1 MGSHWLDSTRKY
13 EILMISY
20 KNKDRIN
27 IFLLLLPWI
36 LTFLV
41 FCTYPVVY
49 SFILSLSEYKT
60 LSNETV
66 FIGLDNYIAMFN
78 DEVFLKALSNTLLF
92 VFVTVPITT
101 SLATILAVMVDR
113 TNGKLKEFFKAA
125 YFLPSVTSLVV
136 IALIFKNLYSKE
148 GYINTLLQMVGMSGQ
163 SEGWLQSLD
172 TALPAIMAMDI
183 WIATGYYMII
193 VLAGLQ
199 TIPKDL
205 YEAADISGATAWQQ
219 LKSITLPML
228 KPTLL
233 FILVVNTI
241 KSFQVFIEIYVMTKG
256 GPLNETTTLVYQV
269 YQNAFEMADKMG
281 YASAV
286 AYVLFFIILVI
297 SLMQMKLL
305 KEKY

>member
-1 MGSHWLDSTRKY
+1 
-13 EILMISY
+13 MISY
-20 KNKDRIN
+20 KNKERFN

-41 FCTYPVVY
+41 FWAYPVIY

-60 LSNETV
+60 LSNETTFV
-66 FIGLDNYIAMFN
+66 GLQNYIT
-78 DEVFLKALSNTLLF
+78 LLSDDTFIKSLTNTLIF

-101 SLATILAVMVDR
+101 ILATILAVFVDR

-163 SEGWLQSLD
+163 SEGWLQSVE

-205 YEAADISGATAWQQ
+205 YEAADISDASDWQQ
-219 LKSITLPML
+219 FKSITLPML

-241 KSFQVFIEIYVMTKG
+241 KSFQIFIEIYVMTKG
-256 GPLNETTTLVYQV
+256 GPLNETVTLVYQV

-281 YASAV
+281 YASSV
-286 AYVLFFIILVI
+286 AYVLFFIILMI
-297 SLMQMKLL
+297 SLLQMKLL

>member
-1 MGSHWLDSTRKY
+1 
-13 EILMISY
+13 MISY
-20 KNKDRIN
+20 KNKERFN
-27 IFLLLLPWI
+27 ILLLLLPWI

-41 FCTYPVVY
+41 FWAYPVIY

-60 LSNETV
+60 LSNETT
-66 FIGLDNYIAMFN
+66 FIGLENYTALFS
-78 DEVFLKALSNTLLF
+78 DDTFLKSLSNTMLF

-101 SLATILAVMVDR
+101 TLATVLAVLVDR

-163 SEGWLQSLD
+163 PDGWLQSVE

-205 YEAADISGATAWQQ
+205 YEAADISGASPWQQ
-219 LKSITLPML
+219 FKSITLPML

-241 KSFQVFIEIYVMTKG
+241 KSFQIFIEIYVMTKG

-286 AYVLFFIILVI
+286 AYVLFFIILMI
-297 SLMQMKLL
+297 SLLQMRLL

>member
-1 MGSHWLDSTRKY
+1 
-13 EILMISY
+13 MISY
-20 KNKDRIN
+20 KNKERFN
-27 IFLLLLPWI
+27 ILILLLPWI

-41 FCTYPVVY
+41 FWAYPVIY

-60 LSNETV
+60 LSNETT
-66 FIGLDNYIAMFN
+66 FIGLENYTALFS
-78 DEVFLKALSNTLLF
+78 DDTFLKSLSNTMLF

-101 SLATILAVMVDR
+101 ILATVLAVLVDR

-163 SEGWLQSLD
+163 PDGWLQSVE

-205 YEAADISGATAWQQ
+205 YEAADISGASPWQQ
-219 LKSITLPML
+219 FKSITLPML

-241 KSFQVFIEIYVMTKG
+241 KSFQIFIEIYVMTKG
-256 GPLNETTTLVYQV
+256 GPLNETATLVYQV

-286 AYVLFFIILVI
+286 AYVLFFIILMI
-297 SLMQMKLL
+297 SLLQMKLL

>member
-1 MGSHWLDSTRKY
+1 
-13 EILMISY
+13 MISY
-20 KNKDRIN
+20 KNKERFN
-27 IFLLLLPWI
+27 ILILLLPWI

-41 FCTYPVVY
+41 FWAYPVIY

-60 LSNETV
+60 LSNETT
-66 FIGLDNYIAMFN
+66 FIGLENYTALFS
-78 DEVFLKALSNTLLF
+78 DETFLKSLSNTMLF

-101 SLATILAVMVDR
+101 TLATVLAVLVDR

-148 GYINTLLQMVGMSGQ
+148 GYINTLLQMIGMSGQ
-163 SEGWLQSLD
+163 PDGWLQSVE

-205 YEAADISGATAWQQ
+205 YEAADISGASPWQQ
-219 LKSITLPML
+219 FKSITLPML

-241 KSFQVFIEIYVMTKG
+241 KSFQIFIEIYVMTKG

-286 AYVLFFIILVI
+286 AYVLFFIILMI
-297 SLMQMKLL
+297 SLLQMKLL

>member
-1 MGSHWLDSTRKY
+1 
-13 EILMISY
+13 MISY
-20 KNKDRIN
+20 KNKERFN
-27 IFLLLLPWI
+27 ILLLLLPWI

-41 FCTYPVVY
+41 FWAYPVIY

-60 LSNETV
+60 LSNETT
-66 FIGLDNYIAMFN
+66 FIGLENYTALFS
-78 DEVFLKALSNTLLF
+78 DDSFLKSLSNTMLF

-101 SLATILAVMVDR
+101 TLATLLAVLVDR

-163 SEGWLQSLD
+163 PDGWLQSVE

-205 YEAADISGATAWQQ
+205 YEAADISGASPWQQ
-219 LKSITLPML
+219 FKSITLPML

-241 KSFQVFIEIYVMTKG
+241 KSFQIFIEIYVMTKG

-286 AYVLFFIILVI
+286 AYVLFFIILMI
-297 SLMQMKLL
+297 SLLQMKLL

>member
-1 MGSHWLDSTRKY
+1 
-13 EILMISY
+13 MISY
-20 KNKDRIN
+20 KNRERAN
-27 IFLLLLPWI
+27 VFLLLLPWI

-41 FCTYPVVY
+41 FWAYPVVY

-60 LSNETV
+60 LSNDMTFVGFE
-66 FIGLDNYIAMFN
+66 NYTSLLS
-78 DEVFLKALSNTLLF
+78 DDTFLKSLSNTLIF

-101 SLATILAVMVDR
+101 TLATILAVLVDR

-163 SEGWLQSLD
+163 TEGWLQSVD

-205 YEAADISGATAWQQ
+205 YEAADISDASPWQQ
-219 LKSITLPML
+219 FKNITLPML

-241 KSFQVFIEIYVMTKG
+241 KSFQIFIEIYVMTKG
-256 GPLNETTTLVYQV
+256 GPLNETSTLVYQV

-286 AYVLFFIILVI
+286 AYVLFFIILMI
-297 SLMQMKLL
+297 SLIQMKLL
-305 KEKY
+305 REKY

>member
-1 MGSHWLDSTRKY
+1 
-13 EILMISY
+13 MISY
-20 KNKDRIN
+20 KNKERFN

-41 FCTYPVVY
+41 FWAYPVIY

-60 LSNETV
+60 LSNETTFV
-66 FIGLDNYIAMFN
+66 GLQNYITLLS
-78 DEVFLKALSNTLLF
+78 DETFIKSLTNTLIF

-101 SLATILAVMVDR
+101 ILATILAVLVDR

-163 SEGWLQSLD
+163 SEGWLQSVE

-205 YEAADISGATAWQQ
+205 YEAADISDASDWQQ
-219 LKSITLPML
+219 FKSITLPML

-241 KSFQVFIEIYVMTKG
+241 KSFQIFIEIYVMTKG
-256 GPLNETTTLVYQV
+256 GPLNETVTLVYQV

-281 YASAV
+281 YASSV
-286 AYVLFFIILVI
+286 AYVLFFIILMI
-297 SLMQMKLL
+297 SLLQMKLL

>member
-1 MGSHWLDSTRKY
+1 
-13 EILMISY
+13 MISY

-41 FCTYPVVY
+41 FWAYPVVY

-233 FILVVNTI
+233 FILVVNTV

>member
-1 MGSHWLDSTRKY
+1 ML
-13 EILMISY
+13 SY
-20 KNKDRIN
+20 RNKERFN

-41 FCTYPVVY
+41 FWVYPVIY

-60 LSNETV
+60 LSNETTFV
-66 FIGLDNYIAMFN
+66 GLKNYISLFS
-78 DEVFLKALSNTLLF
+78 DDTFLKALSNTLIF
-92 VFVTVPITT
+92 VGVTVPITT
-101 SLATILAVMVDR
+101 MLATALAVMVDR

-148 GYINTLLQMVGMSGQ
+148 GYINTLLNMVGMSGQ
-163 SEGWLQSLD
+163 PDGWLQSVS

-205 YEAADISGATAWQQ
+205 YEAADISGASHWEQFKA
-219 LKSITLPML
+219 ITLPML

-233 FILVVNTI
+233 FIMVVNTI
-241 KSFQVFIEIYVMTKG
+241 KSFQIFIEIYVMTKG
-256 GPLNETTTLVYQV
+256 GPLNETVTMVYLVYRD
-269 YQNAFEMADKMG
+269 AFEMADKMG

-286 AYVLFFIILVI
+286 AYVLFFIIMMITL
-297 SLMQMKLL
+297 LQMKLL

>member
-1 MGSHWLDSTRKY
+1 
-13 EILMISY
+13 MISY
-20 KNKDRIN
+20 KNRERAN

-41 FCTYPVVY
+41 FWAYPVIY

-60 LSNETV
+60 LSNETT
-66 FIGLDNYIAMFN
+66 FIGLGNYTALFS
-78 DEVFLKALSNTLLF
+78 DQAFLKSLSNTLIF

-101 SLATILAVMVDR
+101 TLATALAVLVDR

-163 SEGWLQSLD
+163 PAGWLQSID

-205 YEAADISGATAWQQ
+205 YEAADISGASPWQQ
-219 LKSITLPML
+219 FKSITLPML

-269 YQNAFEMADKMG
+269 YQNAFEMSDKMG

-286 AYVLFFIILVI
+286 AYVLFFIILMI
-297 SLMQMKLL
+297 SLLQMKLL

>member
-1 MGSHWLDSTRKY
+1 
-13 EILMISY
+13 MISY

-41 FCTYPVVY
+41 FWAYPVVY

>member
-1 MGSHWLDSTRKY
+1 
-13 EILMISY
+13 MISY
-20 KNKDRIN
+20 KNRERAN
-27 IFLLLLPWI
+27 VFLLLLPWI

-41 FCTYPVVY
+41 FWAYPVVY

-60 LSNETV
+60 LSNDMS
-66 FIGLDNYIAMFN
+66 FIGFENYTSLFS
-78 DEVFLKALSNTLLF
+78 DDTFLKSLSNTLIF

-101 SLATILAVMVDR
+101 TLATILAVLVDR

-163 SEGWLQSLD
+163 TEGWLQSVD

-205 YEAADISGATAWQQ
+205 YEAADISDASPWQQ
-219 LKSITLPML
+219 FKNITLPML

-241 KSFQVFIEIYVMTKG
+241 KSFQIFIEIYVMTKG
-256 GPLNETTTLVYQV
+256 GPLNETSTLVYQV

-286 AYVLFFIILVI
+286 AYVLFFIILMI
-297 SLMQMKLL
+297 SLIQMKLL
-305 KEKY
+305 REKY

>member
-1 MGSHWLDSTRKY
+1 
-13 EILMISY
+13 MISY

-27 IFLLLLPWI
+27 IFILLLPWI

-41 FCTYPVVY
+41 FWAYPVVY

-92 VFVTVPITT
+92 VFVTVPLTT
-101 SLATILAVMVDR
+101 SLATTLAVMVDR

>member
-1 MGSHWLDSTRKY
+1 
-13 EILMISY
+13 MISY

-41 FCTYPVVY
+41 FWAYPVVY

-92 VFVTVPITT
+92 VFVTVPLTT
-101 SLATILAVMVDR
+101 SLATTLAVMVDR

>member
-41 FCTYPVVY
+41 FWAYPVVY

-125 YFLPSVTSLVV
+125 YFLLSVTYLVL

>member
-1 MGSHWLDSTRKY
+1 
-13 EILMISY
+13 MISY

-41 FCTYPVVY
+41 FWAYPVVY

-92 VFVTVPITT
+92 VFVSAPITT

>member
-1 MGSHWLDSTRKY
+1 ML
-13 EILMISY
+13 SY
-20 KNKDRIN
+20 KTKERFN
-27 IFLLLLPWI
+27 ILLLLLPWI

-41 FCTYPVVY
+41 FWVYPVIY

-60 LSNETV
+60 LSNETT
-66 FIGLDNYIAMFN
+66 FIGLKNYISLFS
-78 DEVFLKALSNTLLF
+78 DDTFLKALSNTLIF
-92 VFVTVPITT
+92 VGVTVPITT
-101 SLATILAVMVDR
+101 MLATALAVMVDR

-148 GYINTLLQMVGMSGQ
+148 GYINTLLNMVGMSGQ
-163 SEGWLQSLD
+163 PDGWLQSVS

-205 YEAADISGATAWQQ
+205 YEAADISGASHWQQ
-219 LKSITLPML
+219 FKAITLPML

-233 FILVVNTI
+233 FIMVVNTI
-241 KSFQVFIEIYVMTKG
+241 KSFQIFIEIYVMTKG
-256 GPLNETTTLVYQV
+256 GPLNETVTMVYLVYRD
-269 YQNAFEMADKMG
+269 AFEMADKMG

-286 AYVLFFIILVI
+286 AYVLFFIIMMITL
-297 SLMQMKLL
+297 LQMKLL

>member
-1 MGSHWLDSTRKY
+1 MGSHWLDSTMKY

-41 FCTYPVVY
+41 FWAYPVVY

>member
-1 MGSHWLDSTRKY
+1 
-13 EILMISY
+13 
-20 KNKDRIN
+20 KNKERAN

-41 FCTYPVVY
+41 FWAYPVIY

-60 LSNETV
+60 LSNEMK
-66 FIGLDNYIAMFN
+66 FIGLDNYTALFS
-78 DEVFLKALSNTLLF
+78 DEIFLKSLSNTLIF

-101 SLATILAVMVDR
+101 TLATALAVMVDKTKGR
-113 TNGKLKEFFKAA
+113 LKEFFKAA

-148 GYINTLLQMVGMSGQ
+148 GYINTLLQMVGISGQ
-163 SEGWLQSLD
+163 SDGWLQSVE

-205 YEAADISGATAWQQ
+205 YEAADLSDASTWHQF
-219 LKSITLPML
+219 KSITLPML

-241 KSFQVFIEIYVMTKG
+241 KSFQIFIEIYVMTKG
-256 GPLNETTTLVYQV
+256 GPLNETSTLVYQV

-286 AYVLFFIILVI
+286 AYVLFFIILLI
-297 SLMQMKLL
+297 SLLQMKLL

>member
-1 MGSHWLDSTRKY
+1 
-13 EILMISY
+13 MISY
-20 KNKDRIN
+20 KNKERFN

-41 FCTYPVVY
+41 FWAYPVIY

-60 LSNETV
+60 LSNETTFV
-66 FIGLDNYIAMFN
+66 GLQNYIT
-78 DEVFLKALSNTLLF
+78 LLSDDTFIKSLTNTLIF

-101 SLATILAVMVDR
+101 ILATILAVLVDR

-163 SEGWLQSLD
+163 SEGWLQSVE

-205 YEAADISGATAWQQ
+205 YEAADISDASDWQQ
-219 LKSITLPML
+219 FKSITLPML

-241 KSFQVFIEIYVMTKG
+241 KSFQIFIEIYVMTKG
-256 GPLNETTTLVYQV
+256 GPLNETVTLVYQV

-281 YASAV
+281 YASSV
-286 AYVLFFIILVI
+286 AYVLFFIILMI
-297 SLMQMKLL
+297 SL
-305 KEKY
+305 

>member
-1 MGSHWLDSTRKY
+1 
-13 EILMISY
+13 MISY
-20 KNKDRIN
+20 KNKERFN

-41 FCTYPVVY
+41 FWAYPVIY

-60 LSNETV
+60 LSNETTFV
-66 FIGLDNYIAMFN
+66 GLQNYIT
-78 DEVFLKALSNTLLF
+78 LLSDDTFIKSLTNTLIF

-101 SLATILAVMVDR
+101 ILATILAVLVDR

-163 SEGWLQSLD
+163 SEGWLQSVE

-205 YEAADISGATAWQQ
+205 YEAADISDASDWQQ
-219 LKSITLPML
+219 FKSITLPML

-241 KSFQVFIEIYVMTKG
+241 KSFQIFIEIYVMTKG
-256 GPLNETTTLVYQV
+256 GPLNETVTLVYQV

-281 YASAV
+281 YASSV
-286 AYVLFFIILVI
+286 AYVLFFIILMI
-297 SLMQMKLL
+297 SLLQMKLL

>member
-1 MGSHWLDSTRKY
+1 ML
-13 EILMISY
+13 SY
-20 KNKDRIN
+20 KTKERFN
-27 IFLLLLPWI
+27 ILLLLLPWI

-41 FCTYPVVY
+41 FWVYPVIY

-60 LSNETV
+60 LSNETT
-66 FIGLDNYIAMFN
+66 FIGLKNYISLFS
-78 DEVFLKALSNTLLF
+78 DDTFLKALTNTLIF
-92 VFVTVPITT
+92 VGVTVPITT
-101 SLATILAVMVDR
+101 MLATALAVMVDR

-148 GYINTLLQMVGMSGQ
+148 GYINTLLNMVGMSGQ
-163 SEGWLQSLD
+163 PDGWLQSVS

-205 YEAADISGATAWQQ
+205 YEAADISGASHWQQ
-219 LKSITLPML
+219 FKAITLPML

-233 FILVVNTI
+233 FIMVVNTI
-241 KSFQVFIEIYVMTKG
+241 KSFQIFIEIYVMTKG
-256 GPLNETTTLVYQV
+256 GPLNETVTMVYLVYRD
-269 YQNAFEMADKMG
+269 AFEMADKMG

-286 AYVLFFIILVI
+286 AYVLFFIIMMITL
-297 SLMQMKLL
+297 LQMKLL

>member
-1 MGSHWLDSTRKY
+1 ML
-13 EILMISY
+13 SY
-20 KNKDRIN
+20 KTKERFN
-27 IFLLLLPWI
+27 ILLLLLPWI

-41 FCTYPVVY
+41 FWVYPVIY

-60 LSNETV
+60 LSNETTFV
-66 FIGLDNYIAMFN
+66 GLKNYIALFS
-78 DEVFLKALSNTLLF
+78 DDTFLKALSNTLIF
-92 VFVTVPITT
+92 VGVTVPITT
-101 SLATILAVMVDR
+101 MLATALAVMVDR

-148 GYINTLLQMVGMSGQ
+148 GYINTLLNMVGMSGQ
-163 SEGWLQSLD
+163 PDGWLQSVS

-205 YEAADISGATAWQQ
+205 YEAADMSGASHWQQ
-219 LKSITLPML
+219 FKAITLPML

-233 FILVVNTI
+233 FIMVVNTI
-241 KSFQVFIEIYVMTKG
+241 KSFQIFIEIYVMTKG
-256 GPLNETTTLVYQV
+256 GPLNETVTMVYLVYRD
-269 YQNAFEMADKMG
+269 AFEMADKMG

-286 AYVLFFIILVI
+286 AYVLFFIIMMITL
-297 SLMQMKLL
+297 LQMKLL

>member
-1 MGSHWLDSTRKY
+1 
-13 EILMISY
+13 
-20 KNKDRIN
+20 
-27 IFLLLLPWI
+27 
-36 LTFLV
+36 
-41 FCTYPVVY
+41 
-49 SFILSLSEYKT
+49 
-60 LSNETV
+60 
-66 FIGLDNYIAMFN
+66 
-78 DEVFLKALSNTLLF
+78 
-92 VFVTVPITT
+92 
-101 SLATILAVMVDR
+101 
-113 TNGKLKEFFKAA
+113 
-125 YFLPSVTSLVV
+125 
-136 IALIFKNLYSKE
+136 
-148 GYINTLLQMVGMSGQ
+148 MVGMSGQ

>member
-1 MGSHWLDSTRKY
+1 
-13 EILMISY
+13 MISY
-20 KNKDRIN
+20 KNRERAN
-27 IFLLLLPWI
+27 VFLMLLPWI

-41 FCTYPVVY
+41 FWAYPVVY

-60 LSNETV
+60 LSNDMTFVGFE
-66 FIGLDNYIAMFN
+66 NYTSLLS
-78 DEVFLKALSNTLLF
+78 DDTFLKSLSNTLIF

-101 SLATILAVMVDR
+101 TLATILAVLVDR

-163 SEGWLQSLD
+163 NEGWLQSVD

-205 YEAADISGATAWQQ
+205 YEAADISDASPWQQ
-219 LKSITLPML
+219 FKNITLPML

-241 KSFQVFIEIYVMTKG
+241 KSFQIFIEIYVMTKG
-256 GPLNETTTLVYQV
+256 GPLNETSTLVYQV

-286 AYVLFFIILVI
+286 AYVLFFIILMI
-297 SLMQMKLL
+297 SLIQMKLL
-305 KEKY
+305 REKY